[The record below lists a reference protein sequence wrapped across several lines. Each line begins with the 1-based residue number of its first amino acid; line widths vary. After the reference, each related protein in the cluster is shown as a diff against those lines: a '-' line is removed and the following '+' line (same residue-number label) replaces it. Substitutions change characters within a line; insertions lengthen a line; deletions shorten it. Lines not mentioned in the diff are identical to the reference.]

1 MPPSAQNRAEEGGP
15 LQNNVQAELFAAM
28 ARPDFYPHPV
38 EGPEL
43 RETHIS
49 CVFLTGRRV
58 YKVKKA
64 VDLGFLDFTRL
75 ELRRHFC
82 GRELHLNRRLSRGVY
97 LDVVA
102 IRRAGTRFT
111 LGDEGEVV
119 EYAVRMRQLPD
130 DATLG
135 RRLHARNLGRGVC
148 QRLAGRLA
156 QFYREA
162 PTGAGIE
169 RFGSR
174 EIVGAN
180 CEENFAQIEPFVPEV
195 LDRRQFQI
203 VRSAARAFL
212 SRRQALFRRRV
223 QSGRICDGHG
233 DLRTDHVYLLGGEIQ
248 VLDCIEFNDR
258 FRYGDPAA
266 DMAFLA
272 MDLDAQGFSSWSRDL
287 MTAFVHASG
296 DAEIFTLLDF
306 YKCYRACVRCKVACL
321 RLGQGGLPA
330 AGRRAAAGEAGDYLA
345 LAYRYAVQFTRPTLW
360 VVCGMPAT
368 GKSTV
373 ARALGRRLDV
383 TVLRS
388 DVVRKT
394 LFRRRPQEPAVAAF
408 AQGIYTPGAGALT
421 YGRLLLDAQER
432 LEKGLS
438 VILDATFSDPRQR
451 AEALRLARDS
461 DVNILF
467 VECLADVSVLR
478 QRLAAREGGPS
489 VSDARLEHFADLQAR
504 YIPPDE
510 IPAELLIR
518 LDTSR
523 PLEACLDLLLAE
535 DHRLLAR
542 ETEAALAR

>member
-1 MPPSAQNRAEEGGP
+1 
-15 LQNNVQAELFAAM
+15 M

-38 EGPEL
+38 EGLEK

-49 CVFLTGRRV
+49 CVFLTGHRV

-64 VDLGFLDFTRL
+64 VDLGFLDFTGL
-75 ELRRHFC
+75 ERRRHFC
-82 GRELHLNRRLSRGVY
+82 DRELQLNQRLSQGIY
-97 LDVVA
+97 LNVVA
-102 IRRAGTRFT
+102 IRRAGNRFS
-111 LGDEGEVV
+111 LGGKGEVV
-119 EYAVRMRQLPD
+119 EYAVCMRQLPD
-130 DATLG
+130 GATLG
-135 RRLHARNLGRGVC
+135 RRLRAKTLERGAC
-148 QRLAGRLA
+148 ERLAGRLA

-162 PTGAGIE
+162 PSGAGIE

-180 CEENFAQIEPFVPEV
+180 CEENFAQIQPFVPEV
-195 LDRRQFQI
+195 LDLQQFEI

-212 SRRQALFRRRV
+212 SRRQALFQRRV
-223 QSGRICDGHG
+223 QNGRIRDGHG
-233 DLRTDHVYLLGGEIQ
+233 DLRTDHVYLVDGEIQ

-296 DAEIFTLLDF
+296 DAEIFILLDF

-321 RLGQGGLPA
+321 RLGQGDLSA
-330 AGRRAAAGEAGDYLA
+330 SGRRAAAGEAGDYLA

-383 TVLRS
+383 LVLRS
-388 DVVRKT
+388 DVVRKA
-394 LFRRRPQEPAVAAF
+394 LFHRRPQESAVAAF

-432 LEKGLS
+432 LKKGLS
-438 VILDATFSDPRQR
+438 VILDATFSDPRRR
-451 AEALRLARDS
+451 AEAFRLALDS

-467 VECLADVSVLR
+467 VECFADDSVLR
-478 QRLAAREGGPS
+478 RRLASRGGCPS

-504 YIPPDE
+504 YSPLEE

-518 LDTSR
+518 LDTSQ
-523 PLEACLDLLLAE
+523 PLEVCLDLLLAQ

-542 ETEAALAR
+542 ETAAAMAR

>member
-1 MPPSAQNRAEEGGP
+1 MQEN
-15 LQNNVQAELFAAM
+15 LQAELFAAM

-38 EGPEL
+38 EGLEK

-49 CVFLTGRRV
+49 CVFLTGSRV

-64 VDLGFLDFTRL
+64 VALGFLDFTRL
-75 ELRRHFC
+75 ERRRHFC
-82 GRELHLNRRLSRGVY
+82 GQELHLNRRLSRGVY

-102 IRRAGTRFT
+102 IRRSGKGFS

-119 EYAVRMRQLPD
+119 EYAVCMRQLPD
-130 DATLG
+130 TATLG
-135 RRLHARNLGRGVC
+135 WRLHAKTLERGVC

-162 PTGAGIE
+162 PTSAGIE

-195 LDRRQFQI
+195 LDLQQFQI

-212 SRRQALFRRRV
+212 SRRQALFQRRV
-223 QSGRICDGHG
+223 QNGRICDGHG
-233 DLRTDHVYLLGGEIQ
+233 DLRTDHVYLVDGEIQ

-266 DMAFLA
+266 DVAFLA

-287 MTAFVHASG
+287 MTAFVDASG
-296 DAEIFTLLDF
+296 DAEIFILLDF

-321 RLGQGGLPA
+321 RLGQGGLSA

-373 ARALGRRLDV
+373 ARTLGRRLDV
-383 TVLRS
+383 EVLRS
-388 DVVRKT
+388 DVVRKS
-394 LFRRRPQEPAVAAF
+394 LFQRRPQEPALAAF
-408 AQGIYTPGAGALT
+408 AQGIYTPGADALT

-438 VILDATFSDPRQR
+438 VILDATFSDPRRR

-461 DVNILF
+461 DVNILV
-467 VECLADVSVLR
+467 VECFADDSVLR
-478 QRLAAREGGPS
+478 RRLAAREGSPS
-489 VSDARLEHFADLQAR
+489 VSDARLEHFADLKAR
-504 YIPPDE
+504 YSPLAE
-510 IPAELLIR
+510 IPAELLVR
-518 LDTSR
+518 LDTSQ
-523 PLEACLDLLLAE
+523 PLEACLDLLLAQ

-542 ETEAALAR
+542 ETAAALAR